1 MKTLLSI
8 LLFIGVSS
16 AFAQVLPSDTIP
28 AIINYT
34 TENGATKFT
43 SELRPLRQIAGAP
56 APFYTYFWEF
66 GDGGFSFEKDPLH
79 IYKDGKP
86 AFARLFAT
94 NNYDDGKR
102 PPTKPKP
109 IIKPNPIKPAATRP
123 LMASNTTE
131 PSLFKMGGNIE
142 LKSNCMPKPGDDMM
156 IVFGYR
162 NKAENGQQRLN
173 GTLAIL
179 FNDKEFTNNNFVLAE
194 TRVYNEEKKA
204 DLKPLLTTAYLP
216 VKKVSPPVYYASLNE
231 IPFKADE
238 TIMSKH
244 SQNEY
249 AHDSFIT
256 DKKQIYADEKIL
268 LSDKAKAFKSSE
280 TWRFENLQQNE
291 ERFVF
296 MHFKTTPEMI
306 KDTNAVVRITAVFIP
321 DNPLV
326 EKEFFNIELQIV
338 ASHDPNKM
346 VLRKTRMNYRF
357 TGKNR
362 ELTYKIRF
370 QNTGKG
376 PAKKVDVAVNIS
388 EVFDQETIK
397 ITKTKPEV
405 VNCDSAYANQ
415 SCIKTIKGLD
425 SVHFVFSN
433 IYLPGMQQ
441 KGVNDADS
449 TMGFVEY
456 KIKFKEKPKK
466 LPIKSGAAIVFD
478 KNEPIYTNR
487 AVGRFKMG
495 LSPGL
500 ILGYGFPFET
510 NNGNYLNNKNLV
522 IGASLAPYAPHR
534 SYWQAEIY
542 VSTFKESEDLISSSG
557 PGKDTIVNR
566 IPYRILNKDYTKFK
580 KVTTL
585 NVVPAQIRYNINKYI
600 GAGVGTLVS
609 LDIYNKNTDV
619 LDYTLSTQNANG
631 TTTNSDLKVIANELK
646 KNFADARVSFFAD
659 VQIGLVRVGPSL
671 GFRYIF
677 DPKSNNSRMASYVTW
692 KF

>member
-1 MKTLLSI
+1 MRTLFFI
-8 LLFIGVSS
+8 LLFVGISS
-16 AFAQVLPSDTIP
+16 TYAQVLPSDTVP

-34 TENGATKFT
+34 TENGLTKFT
-43 SELRPLRQIAGAP
+43 SELRPLRAIAGAP

-66 GDGGFSFEKDPLH
+66 GDGGFSFEKDPTH
-79 IYKDGKP
+79 VYKGNDP
-86 AFARLFAT
+86 ILARLYAT

-102 PPTKPKP
+102 PPTKPR
-109 IIKPNPIKPAATRP
+109 PIKPASTKP
-123 LMASNTTE
+123 MIASLTKE

-156 IVFGYR
+156 VVFGYR
-162 NKAENGQQRLN
+162 NKTENGQQNLN
-173 GTLAIL
+173 GTVAIL
-179 FNDKEFTNNNFVLAE
+179 YNDKEFSNNNFVLAD
-194 TRVYNEEKKA
+194 TRAYNGEKKT
-204 DLKPLLTTAYLP
+204 DLKSLLTTAYLP
-216 VKKVSPPVYYASLNE
+216 IKKNNAPVYYASLNE
-231 IPFKADE
+231 MQFKEDE
-238 TIMSKH
+238 
-244 SQNEY
+244 Q
-249 AHDSFIT
+249 
-256 DKKQIYADEKIL
+256 IL
-268 LSDKAKAFKSSE
+268 LSEKAKDFKSNE
-280 TWRFENLQQNE
+280 TWRFENLKQNE
-291 ERFVF
+291 ERFLF

-326 EKEFFNIELQIV
+326 EKEFFNMELQIV

-388 EVFDQETIK
+388 EVFDQQTIK

-405 VNCDSAYANQ
+405 ISCDSAYTNQ
-415 SCIKTIKGLD
+415 SCIKTVKGTD
-425 SVHFVFSN
+425 SVHFIFSN
-433 IYLPGMQQ
+433 IYLPGLQQ

-510 NNGNYLNNKNLV
+510 DNKNYLNSKNVV

-534 SYWQAEIY
+534 YYWQVEMY
-542 VSTFKESEDLISSSG
+542 LSSFKESADLVSSSG
-557 PGKDTIVNR
+557 LGKDTIVNR
-566 IPYRILNKDYTKFK
+566 IPYRILNKDYTKYQ
-580 KVTTL
+580 KVATINL
-585 NVVPAQIRYNINKYI
+585 VPAQLRYNINKYL
-600 GAGVGTLVS
+600 GAGAGALVS
-609 LDIYNKNTDV
+609 LALHHKTTDV
-619 LDYTLSTQNANG
+619 LDYKLGTQNANG
-631 TTTNSDLKVIANELK
+631 TTSTTDLKIVANELK
-646 KNFADARVSFFAD
+646 KNFADANVSFFAD
-659 VQIGLVRVGPSL
+659 IQLGLVRVGPSV
-671 GFRYIF
+671 GFRYLF
-677 DPKSNNSRMASYVTW
+677 DPKTNNNRMATYVTW

>member
-8 LLFIGVSS
+8 MLIVGISS
-16 AFAQVLPSDTIP
+16 AYAQVLPIDTVP
-28 AIINYT
+28 AVINYT
-34 TENGATKFT
+34 SENGVTKFT
-43 SELRPLRQIAGAP
+43 SELRPLRAIAGAP

-66 GDGGFSFEKDPLH
+66 GDGGFSFEKDPIH
-79 IYKDGKP
+79 IYKEGKGP
-86 AFARLFAT
+86 LFARLFAT

-109 IIKPNPIKPAATRP
+109 IKPTTVKPGATKP
-123 LMASNTTE
+123 LMASVGTE

-156 IVFGYR
+156 LVFGYR
-162 NKAENGQQRLN
+162 NKVENGQQSLN

-179 FNDKEFTNNNFVLAE
+179 YNDQEFANNNFVLAE
-194 TRVYNEEKKA
+194 TRVYNNEKKS
-204 DLKPLLTTAYLP
+204 DLKPLLNTAYLP
-216 VKKVSPPVYYASLNE
+216 IKKTKPQVYYASLNE
-231 IPFKADE
+231 MQFNTDE
-238 TIMSKH
+238 RV
-244 SQNEY
+244 
-249 AHDSFIT
+249 
-256 DKKQIYADEKIL
+256 L
-268 LSDKAKAFKSSE
+268 LSDKAKAFKSNE
-280 TWRFENLQQNE
+280 TWRFENLQQHE
-291 ERFVF
+291 ERFLF

-326 EKEFFNIELQIV
+326 EKEFFNMELQIV

-346 VLRKTRMNYRF
+346 VLRKTRMNYRL

-376 PAKKVDVAVNIS
+376 PAKKVDVAVNIA
-388 EVFDQETIK
+388 EVFDQATLK
-397 ITKTKPEV
+397 ITDTKPAV
-405 VNCDSAYANQ
+405 INCDSAYANQ
-415 SCIKTIKGLD
+415 SCIRMIKGTD

-433 IYLPGMQQ
+433 IYLPGLQQ

-449 TMGFVEY
+449 TMGFVAY
-456 KIKFKEKPKK
+456 KIRFKEKPKK

-500 ILGYGFPFET
+500 IIGYGFPFET
-510 NNGNYLNNKNLV
+510 DNRNYLNNKNYV

-534 SYWQAEIY
+534 LYWQAEIY
-542 VSTFKESEDLISSSG
+542 LNSFKESTELISSSG
-557 PGKDTIVNR
+557 LGKDTVINR
-566 IPYRILNKDYTKFK
+566 IPYRILNKDYSQIR
-580 KVTTL
+580 KVSTI
-585 NVVPAQIRYNINKYI
+585 NVVPVQIRYNINKYI
-600 GAGVGTLVS
+600 GAGAGTLVA
-609 LDIYNKNTDV
+609 LDIYNKNTAI

-631 TTTNSDLKVIANELK
+631 TTTNSDLKVIADEWK

-659 VQIGLVRVGPSL
+659 VQLGLVRVGPSI
-671 GFRYIF
+671 GFRYLF
-677 DPKSNNSRMASYVTW
+677 DPKTSNNRMATYVTW

>member
-1 MKTLLSI
+1 MKTLFSI
-8 LLFIGVSS
+8 LLFVGISS
-16 AFAQVLPSDTIP
+16 AYAQILPTDTVP

-34 TENGATKFT
+34 TENGVTKFT

-66 GDGGFSFEKDPLH
+66 GDGGFSFEKDPIH
-79 IYKDGKP
+79 IYKGKDP
-86 AFARLFAT
+86 ILARLYAT

-109 IIKPNPIKPAATRP
+109 IIKPNTTSRP
-123 LMASNTTE
+123 MMASNSTE

-162 NKAENGQQRLN
+162 NKAENGQQNLN
-173 GTLAIL
+173 GTVAIL
-179 FNDKEFTNNNFVLAE
+179 FNDKEFANNNFVLAE
-194 TRVYNEEKKA
+194 TRAYNEEKKA
-204 DLKPLLTTAYLP
+204 DLKPLLNTAYLP
-216 VKKVSPPVYYASLNE
+216 IKKNNSAVYYASLNE
-231 IPFKADE
+231 MQF
-238 TIMSKH
+238 
-244 SQNEY
+244 N
-249 AHDSFIT
+249 
-256 DKKQIYADEKIL
+256 ADEKVL
-268 LSDKAKAFKSSE
+268 LSDKAKDFKSNE
-280 TWRFENLQQNE
+280 TWRFENLKQNE
-291 ERFVF
+291 ERFLF
-296 MHFKTTPEMI
+296 MHFKTTPEML

-326 EKEFFNIELQIV
+326 EKEFFNMELQIV

-388 EVFDQETIK
+388 EVFNQETIK

-405 VNCDSAYANQ
+405 INCDSAYTNQ
-415 SCIKTIKGLD
+415 SCIKTIKGTD

-433 IYLPGMQQ
+433 IYLPGLQQ

-495 LSPGL
+495 LSPG
-500 ILGYGFPFET
+500 IIIGYGFPFET
-510 NNGNYLNNKNLV
+510 DNKNYLNSKNVV
-522 IGASLAPYAPHR
+522 IGGSLAPYAPHR
-534 SYWQAEIY
+534 YYWQAELY
-542 VSTFKESEDLISSSG
+542 LSSFKESAYLVNSSG
-557 PGKDTIVNR
+557 PGKDTTVNQ
-566 IPYRILNKDYTKFK
+566 INYRILNKDYTKFK
-580 KVTTL
+580 KISTINL
-585 NVVPAQIRYNINKYI
+585 VPAQIRYNINKYV
-600 GAGVGTLVS
+600 GAGAGALVS

-619 LDYTLSTQNANG
+619 LDYKLSTTSANG
-631 TTTNSDLKVIANELK
+631 TSTNSDLKVITNELK
-646 KNFADARVSFFAD
+646 KNFANANVSLFAD
-659 VQIGLVRVGPSL
+659 VQLGLVRVGPSI
-671 GFRYIF
+671 GFRYLF
-677 DPKSNNSRMASYVTW
+677 DPKTNNNRMATYVTW

>member
-1 MKTLLSI
+1 MMKMLLSI
-8 LLFIGVSS
+8 LLIAGLTS
-16 AFAQVLPSDTIP
+16 AYAQVLPTDTVP

-34 TENGATKFT
+34 TENGVTKFT

-66 GDGGFSFEKDPLH
+66 GDGSFSFEKDPLH
-79 IYKDGKP
+79 IYKDNKP

-109 IIKPNPIKPAATRP
+109 IIKPTLKPGTARP
-123 LMASNTTE
+123 LMAANATE

-142 LKSNCMPKPGDDMM
+142 LKSNCMPKPGDGMM
-156 IVFGYR
+156 VVFGYR
-162 NKAENGQQRLN
+162 NKAENGQQNLN

-179 FNDKEFTNNNFVLAE
+179 FNDKEFTNNNFILAE
-194 TRVYNEEKKA
+194 TRVYNEEKKT
-204 DLKPLLTTAYLP
+204 DLKPLLNTAYLP
-216 VKKVSPPVYYASLNE
+216 IKKANPPVYYASLNE
-231 IPFKADE
+231 IHFKAD
-238 TIMSKH
+238 
-244 SQNEY
+244 
-249 AHDSFIT
+249 
-256 DKKQIYADEKIL
+256 DKVL
-268 LSDKAKAFKSSE
+268 LSEKAKTFKSSE

-326 EKEFFNIELQIV
+326 EKEFFNLELQIV

-346 VLRKTRMNYRF
+346 VLRKTRMNYRLI
-357 TGKNR
+357 GNNR

-376 PAKKVDVAVNIS
+376 PAKKVDVAVNIA
-388 EVFDQETIK
+388 EVFDQGTIK

-405 VNCDSAYANQ
+405 VSCDSAYTNQ
-415 SCIKTIKGLD
+415 SCIRTIKGTD

-441 KGVNDADS
+441 KGVSDADS

-466 LPIKSGAAIVFD
+466 LPIRSGAAIVFD

-510 NNGNYLNNKNLV
+510 DNSNYLNNKNVV

-534 SYWQAEIY
+534 HYWQVELY
-542 VSTFKESEDLISSSG
+542 LSSFKENTALISSSG

-580 KVTTL
+580 KVTTI
-585 NVVPAQIRYNINKYI
+585 NVVPAQLRYNINKYI
-600 GAGVGTLVS
+600 GAGAGALVS
-609 LDIYNKNTDV
+609 LDLHHKTTDV

-631 TTTNSDLKVIANELK
+631 TTATSDLKVIANQLK
-646 KNFADARVSFFAD
+646 KNFAEARVSFFAD
-659 VQIGLVRVGPSL
+659 IQLGLVRVGPSI

-677 DPKSNNSRMASYVTW
+677 DPKTNNNRMATYATW